1 MWHDEAGDVTVPDR
15 LHDISAAESIMFQ
28 TQDRLHLTV
37 IHAGP
42 EIRTIAIA
50 ALPGA
55 VESAKIV
62 GSSLGVENCLTEHLD
77 LITDDADILRSLLRK
92 IERVWIGLRLVGLID
107 VIRSRK
113 ANCSGY
119 PCDTFLILSIERPA
133 RPLTDNGVK
142 KSLHSV
148 RRQGED

>member
-15 LHDISAAESIMFQ
+15 LHDRSTTESISFQ

-37 IHAGP
+37 VHAGP

-62 GSSLGVENCLTEHLD
+62 GSSLRVEDCLKGYLSLD
-77 LITDDADILRSLLRK
+77 EVTDDVDALSSLLRK
-92 IERVWIGLRLVGLID
+92 IERVCIGLRLAGLMD
-107 VIRSRK
+107 VIRSR
-113 ANCSGY
+113 
-119 PCDTFLILSIERPA
+119 
-133 RPLTDNGVK
+133 
-142 KSLHSV
+142 
-148 RRQGED
+148 